1 MLTSVYRNSA
11 PFFFRPGLALGLLGI
26 LVLGLVLA
34 GNKSLEAREE
44 RSITDH
50 TGREL
55 NVPARVDRAICSGP
69 GCLRLLTYIQGHER
83 IVGVD
88 SMEKR
93 DFPVNPR
100 PYALANPQ
108 FREHPLFGEFRGH
121 DSPELVAGLDP
132 QPQVIFKTYPDSGTD
147 PESLQ
152 DKTGIPVINLEYGNL
167 THARDELDASLR
179 LMGRVMDREDRAE
192 EVIKYFDALE
202 QDLRSRTR
210 DIPEKDRPTCYIG
223 GVSHRGPQGFQST
236 EPSYAP
242 FDFLHAR
249 NVAGKLNTEDK
260 RLDHATVSKEKIMIW
275 DPEVIF
281 IDTSTMQL
289 DRGANARDQLQSDPA
304 YRHLSAV
311 AEGRVYGVF
320 PYNYYTQNFET
331 IFANAYYIGSILYP
345 ERFQDIDPMRKAEE
359 ISVFLNDDKAFE
371 EMNRQFDALGF
382 SRINLK

>member
-1 MLTSVYRNSA
+1 MHKPVARKSTHLS
-11 PFFFRPGLALGLLGI
+11 FRPGLAL
-26 LVLGLVLA
+26 LA
-34 GNKSLEAREE
+34 GIFMLALMAASTENLEAKEKI
-44 RSITDH
+44 SITDN

-55 NVPARVDRAICSGP
+55 SIPAQVDRAICSGS
-69 GCLRLLTYIQGHER
+69 GCLRLLTYIQGHDR

-93 DFPVNPR
+93 DSPINPR

-108 FREHPLFGEFRGH
+108 FRDYPLFGEFRGH
-121 DSPELVAGLDP
+121 DSPELIAGLDP
-132 QPQVIFKTYPDSGTD
+132 QPKVIFKTSPESGTD
-147 PESLQ
+147 PDQLQ
-152 DKTGIPVINLEYGNL
+152 DKTGIPVINLHYGNL
-167 THARDELDASLR
+167 THARDDLDASLR
-179 LMGRVMDREDRAE
+179 LMGRVMGKKDRAQ
-192 EVIKYFDALE
+192 EVIEYFDYLE
-202 QDLRSRTR
+202 EDLRSRTE
-210 DIPEKDRPTCYIG
+210 DISEDDRPTCYIG
-223 GVSHRGPQGFQST
+223 GVAHRGPHGFQST

-242 FDFLHAR
+242 FEFLNAR
-249 NVAGKLNTEDK
+249 NVSAELNTEDK

-304 YRHLSAV
+304 YKHLSAV
-311 AEGRVYGVF
+311 PEGRVYGVF

-359 ISVFLNDDKAFE
+359 ISVFLNEDKAFE
-371 EMNRQFDALGF
+371 EMNRQFNGMGF
-382 SRINLK
+382 SRINLE